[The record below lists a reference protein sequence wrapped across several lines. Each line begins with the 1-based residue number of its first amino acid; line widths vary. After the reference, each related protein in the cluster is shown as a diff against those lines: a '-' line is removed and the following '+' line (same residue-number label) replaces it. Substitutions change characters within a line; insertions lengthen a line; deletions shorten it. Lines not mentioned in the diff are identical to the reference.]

1 MFNLYVLKET
11 FTNGFRLEL
20 LDILYIVS
28 PFLGIF
34 TIVSKNP
41 IVSVLF
47 LICLFLN
54 ISCYLMALGLNFLGL
69 SYLLV
74 YVGAVSILFLFILML
89 INVRVSELLSDT
101 NKSIPLGILLVILF
115 IVPVYGILPFDLSNQ
130 KNLLH
135 YTINLFQDSQVK
147 ELIYIFFVTNG
158 MWDGNLAE
166 CSHITSIGNIMY
178 SSYSIWLIITSI
190 ILLLAMVGAII
201 ITIKQKP

>member
-158 MWDGNLAE
+158 M
-166 CSHITSIGNIMY
+166 
-178 SSYSIWLIITSI
+178 
-190 ILLLAMVGAII
+190 
-201 ITIKQKP
+201 